1 MFPFGGNI
9 TAQESVSLN
18 QCYEWAQAN
27 YPQIR
32 QYDLIRQTE
41 QYTLAGLAKGWLPQ
55 PVVNAKAT
63 YQNEVTQLPFNSKE
77 LSVIMPGIQIP
88 VLSKDQY
95 QVTGEVSQQIWDG
108 GIIRSGRHITRA
120 QAELERRQ
128 LENEL
133 YVINSRINDL
143 YFGCLL
149 QDERLKQ
156 NELLQQNLVLNTDRV
171 RALMAGGMAN
181 ESDLN
186 NLEAELLSA
195 RQQEIEIKSARTA
208 FLTMLQTFTGQ
219 DLSKDVVLEEPLV
232 PDKTLSPVINRP
244 ELAVLDAQALL
255 IEEQNKQ
262 TTAGLMPRL
271 GAFIQGGYGRPGLD
285 MLSDSFSPFYIAGIR
300 LSWNPG
306 KFYTL
311 RSDRR
316 KTETNRK
323 KVEVSRETFLFNTQ
337 LQLIQQN
344 EEIRKWKVLQQS
356 DNEII
361 RLRTSVKQAA
371 EVKLENGVIS
381 ILDLI
386 REINAEH
393 QARLTAATHK
403 VMQLQAIYNY
413 MYTTNEHP

>member
-32 QYDLIRQTE
+32 QYDLIGQTE

-55 PVVNAKAT
+55 PAVNAKAT

-77 LSVIMPGIQIP
+77 LSAIMPGIQIP

-133 YVINSRINDL
+133 YVINSRINEL

-156 NELLQQNLVLNTDRV
+156 NLVLQQNLVLNTDRV

-208 FLTMLQTFTGQ
+208 FLTMLQTFTGHNWG
-219 DLSKDVVLEEPLV
+219 KDIILEEPLV

-316 KTETNRK
+316 KNETNRK

-381 ILDLI
+381 VLDLI